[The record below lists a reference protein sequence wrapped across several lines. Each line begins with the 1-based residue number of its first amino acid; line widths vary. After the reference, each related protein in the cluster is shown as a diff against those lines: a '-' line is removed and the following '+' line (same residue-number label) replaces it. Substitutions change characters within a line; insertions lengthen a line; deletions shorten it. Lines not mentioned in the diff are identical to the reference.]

1 MTKVSNNLLKDATT
15 TGKALINAAT
25 PAAAR
30 TTLELATVAKT
41 GSYNDLTDKPT
52 GGGGGS
58 GSFAG
63 TYHSVEFDGNGS
75 AYSFYGLFPNGIGDV
90 IPPTNPAAYVVSV
103 GGVHQPPSAY
113 TISYQTNNET
123 EQGII
128 TFGQAIPD
136 GCKVSVQVT
145 Y

>member
-30 TTLELATVAKT
+30 TTLELATVAKS
-41 GSYNDLTDKPT
+41 GDYNDLINKPSGE
-52 GGGGGS
+52 GG

-63 TYHSVEFDGNGS
+63 TYHSVEFMGNGS
-75 AYSFYGLFPNGIGDV
+75 ALSFYGLFPNGIGDV
-90 IPPTNPAAYVVSV
+90 TPPTNPAAYVVSV

-113 TISYQTNNET
+113 TLSYQTNNET
-123 EQGII
+123 EQGVI
-128 TFGQAIPD
+128 TFGQVIPN